1 MACSVPRE
9 RRGRMTI
16 SSGNADQHKK
26 ERIVLKEAMESIS
39 KNSEVCRFAP
49 NYAVCRTDALK
60 GACPV
65 WEEAVGKGACPTYSL
80 VDQGRRSKQ
89 RDLARRLLHFLCL
102 HK

>member
-65 WEEAVGKGACPTYSL
+65 WEEAVGKRPCPRYPP
-80 VDQGRRSKQ
+80 VDQGSRIKK
-89 RDLARRLLHFLCL
+89 RDPAAPPLPSSSFHQ
-102 HK
+102 